1 MKKIMIL
8 TGVLVFSLAT
18 SLFAQTPA
26 TRLPTATEVK
36 EQLKQDVKD
45 IKRDA
50 GKMKDAVQKGV
61 KEDVRET
68 KQSVQDVKKAA
79 KKETRKISK

>member
-1 MKKIMIL
+1 
-8 TGVLVFSLAT
+8 
-18 SLFAQTPA
+18 
-26 TRLPTATEVK
+26 
-36 EQLKQDVKD
+36 
-45 IKRDA
+45 
-50 GKMKDAVQKGV
+50 MKDAVQKGV